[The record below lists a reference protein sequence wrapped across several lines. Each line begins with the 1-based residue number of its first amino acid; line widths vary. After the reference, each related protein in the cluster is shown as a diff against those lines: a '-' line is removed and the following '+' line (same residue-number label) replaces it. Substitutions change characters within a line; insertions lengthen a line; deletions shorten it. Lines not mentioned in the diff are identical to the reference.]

1 MYELLKRIVLLEEK
15 VDEQIALLEET
26 RVALT
31 ELQMKVDELSR

>member
-1 MYELLKRIVLLEEK
+1 MDALLKRIVLLEEK